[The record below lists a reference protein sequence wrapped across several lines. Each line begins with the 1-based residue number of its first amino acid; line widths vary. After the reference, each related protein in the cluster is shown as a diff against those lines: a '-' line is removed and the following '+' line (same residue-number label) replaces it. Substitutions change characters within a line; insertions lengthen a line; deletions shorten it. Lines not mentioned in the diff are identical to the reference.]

1 VEIAHEALL
10 RTWPPLV
17 EWIEAGRQALEQRRR
32 VSRLCG
38 DLALGQP
45 PQARLAALRGLLTL
59 AEADPRGM
67 APAVEALGKVLTH
80 SEREPREWPLAIQ
93 VLAQVGGQDSVAA
106 LSAFLER
113 RQLLEPLETERA
125 APLLE
130 ALCQAAAALQA
141 IHRRQPP
148 PMTMSPAGCCC
159 PAPR

>member
-1 VEIAHEALL
+1 M
-10 RTWPPLV
+10 
-17 EWIEAGRQALEQRRR
+17 EQRRR

-67 APAVEALGKVLTH
+67 APAEEALGKVLTQ

-93 VLAQVGGQDSVAA
+93 TLALVGGQASVVA

-113 RQLLEPLETERA
+113 RQLLGA
-125 APLLE
+125 
-130 ALCQAAAALQA
+130 
-141 IHRRQPP
+141 
-148 PMTMSPAGCCC
+148 CC
-159 PAPR
+159 A